1 MTRKIIL
8 YTYFLCGCFAVSKL
22 HSQGRAKD
30 DFFLSDQERPTDSL
44 QNAEPSVSLP
54 MDNDRMKSE
63 AFVFTDSFQ
72 HKIELE
78 KTIRDSSAKLEKMV
92 YRIRE
97 KQLHL
102 NSLHDK
108 GILTNSEL
116 EAKNVQI
123 KRALMKCEELRIHI
137 EQARSILNR
146 LSDGTYQ

>member
-1 MTRKIIL
+1 LDTLQKEEGPEANLEI
-8 YTYFLCGCFAVSKL
+8 
-22 HSQGRAKD
+22 KD
-30 DFFLSDQERPTDSL
+30 
-44 QNAEPSVSLP
+44 
-54 MDNDRMKSE
+54 DRMKSE

-78 KTIRDSSAKLEKMV
+78 KIIRESSAKLEKMLN
-92 YRIRE
+92 RIHD
-97 KQLHL
+97 KQQHL

-137 EQARSILNR
+137 GEANLILTN
-146 LSDGTYQ
+146 LTAGAYE

>member
-1 MTRKIIL
+1 MMRKLIL

-30 DFFLSDQERPTDSL
+30 DFFFSDRQQPMDSL
-44 QNAEPSVSLP
+44 QKEEESSVSLQLE
-54 MDNDRMKSE
+54 DDRMKSE

-78 KTIRDSSAKLEKMV
+78 KIIRDSSAKLEKMLS
-92 YRIRE
+92 RINE
-97 KQLHL
+97 KQMHL

-116 EAKNVQI
+116 ELKNVQI

-137 EQARSILNR
+137 QGAKGVLSQLNPG
-146 LSDGTYQ
+146 S